1 MKKQNIFLGI
11 ILILLFFIYFY
22 LFNYVKIMKHAA
34 YVGYDLTNFKKLEKQ
49 ITDLEVDMDKKIE
62 AKINEKLK
70 KGGNNE

>member
-22 LFNYVKIMKHAA
+22 LFNYVKIMKHAT
-34 YVGYDLTNFKKLEKQ
+34 YVGYDLKNYKKLEKQ
-49 ITDLEVDMDKKIE
+49 VTDLEIDMDKKIE